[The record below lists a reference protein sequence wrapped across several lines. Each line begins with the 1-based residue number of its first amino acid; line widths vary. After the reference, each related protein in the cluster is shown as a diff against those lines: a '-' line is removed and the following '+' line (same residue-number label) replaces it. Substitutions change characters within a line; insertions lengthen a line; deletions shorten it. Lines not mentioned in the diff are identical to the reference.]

1 MDERFVRSAML
12 LGKENIERLRT
23 VKVAVF
29 GIGGVGS
36 FVCEALARCGVGNF
50 VLVDNDT
57 VDITN
62 INRQLIAL
70 KSTLGKSK
78 VDVMEDRIKD
88 IYEFAAV
95 TKYKCFYLSDTAD
108 EIDLAG
114 CDYIVDAVDTV
125 SAKIEIVMRAEKLG
139 IPVISSM
146 GMGSRLNPS
155 KIEVADIKKT
165 HTCPLAKAVRKGLRD
180 RGIEKLKAAYSTE
193 HPVRC
198 SEIRCG
204 ENEKYMKYNS
214 GNDAEVPK
222 RHMPQGSVSFVPS
235 TAGLIIAG
243 EVINSMIVR
252 QQLK

>member
-165 HTCPLAKAVRKGLRD
+165 HTCPLARFRATVCWLIRVATFTSTLRSKVLPRPFRPEMSKMYPHLRIRIPTGLHPARKD
-180 RGIEKLKAAYSTE
+180 
-193 HPVRC
+193 
-198 SEIRCG
+198 
-204 ENEKYMKYNS
+204 
-214 GNDAEVPK
+214 
-222 RHMPQGSVSFVPS
+222 
-235 TAGLIIAG
+235 
-243 EVINSMIVR
+243 
-252 QQLK
+252 